1 MSLKNYK
8 TYNLIVIDSNFIL
21 LPYQFKIDYLNDI
34 YLNLE
39 GKTRFYIFK
48 QVLDELEA
56 KKRRTPI
63 TSKFRRQ
70 FKFGMSY
77 LKKNEIVYPIY
88 FIDEIK
94 KENETTDDFLL
105 RRCIDFKT
113 DYKRVFIATNDAQ
126 LRKKAS
132 KAKINLIF
140 LRQKKYLSIERSL

>member
-1 MSLKNYK
+1 MSLKKYK

-94 KENETTDDFLL
+94 KENETTDNFLL

>member
-1 MSLKNYK
+1 MSLKKYK

-21 LPYQFKIDYLNDI
+21 LPYQFKVDYLNEI

-39 GKTRFYIFK
+39 GKTRFFIFK
-48 QVLDELEA
+48 QVLDELES
-56 KKRRTPI
+56 KKGRTPI
-63 TSKFRRQ
+63 TGKFRRQ
-70 FKFGMSY
+70 FKSGMSY
-77 LKKNEIVYPIY
+77 LEKNEKVYPLY

-113 DYKRVFIATNDAQ
+113 DYKHVYIATNDAQ
-126 LRKKAS
+126 LRKKAR

>member
-1 MSLKNYK
+1 LSLKKYK

-21 LPYQFKIDYLNDI
+21 LPYQFKVDYLNEI

-39 GKTRFYIFK
+39 GKTRFFIFK
-48 QVLDELEA
+48 QVLDELES

-63 TSKFRRQ
+63 TGKFRRQ
-70 FKFGMSY
+70 FKSGMSY
-77 LKKNEIVYPIY
+77 LKKNEKVYPIY

-94 KENETTDDFLL
+94 KENETTDNFLL

-113 DYKRVFIATNDAQ
+113 DYKRVYIATNDAQ

>member
-1 MSLKNYK
+1 LSLKKYK

-21 LPYQFKIDYLNDI
+21 LPYQFKIDYLNEI

-94 KENETTDDFLL
+94 KENETTDNFLL

-113 DYKRVFIATNDAQ
+113 DYKRVYIATNDGQ

-140 LRQKKYLSIERSL
+140 LRQKKYLFIERSL

>member
-1 MSLKNYK
+1 MSLKKYK

-21 LPYQFKIDYLNDI
+21 LPYQFKIDYLNEI

-113 DYKRVFIATNDAQ
+113 DYKHVFIATNDAQ

>member
-1 MSLKNYK
+1 MSLKKYK

-21 LPYQFKIDYLNDI
+21 LPYQFKVDYLNEI

-94 KENETTDDFLL
+94 KENETTDNFLL
-105 RRCIDFKT
+105 RRCIDFKA
-113 DYKRVFIATNDAQ
+113 DYKHVFIATNDAQ